1 MGATLFGASTLQP
14 PSGPSRRRTESLAL
28 VFQEILTVI
37 VRVRSNR
44 QPVTDAQK
52 FRADMRSALKGAEKD
67 AIARGYVPEDIRVA
81 TFAIV
86 AFLDESV
93 FNSANPAFS
102 DWARMPLQEEM
113 YGNQLAGETFFQY
126 LDRVLTRSDSNETAD
141 VLEVFLLCLLL
152 GFRGRYELAGPEAV
166 RPVIDSV
173 AERIRRVRG
182 PLVGFSP
189 AWAVPEGPVA
199 RSTPDPWIRRLML
212 AAGLSLVLAL
222 VLFVVFKI
230 FLNMGASALRAIA
243 AQSHL

>member
-14 PSGPSRRRTESLAL
+14 RAARPGVAQKSLAL

-126 LDRVLTRSDSNETAD
+126 LDRVLTRSDSNETAN
-141 VLEVFLLCLLL
+141 VWRCFSCVYCLVSGAATSLRVQRQCGRSLILSPSEFVEFEVH
-152 GFRGRYELAGPEAV
+152 
-166 RPVIDSV
+166 S
-173 AERIRRVRG
+173 
-182 PLVGFSP
+182 
-189 AWAVPEGPVA
+189 
-199 RSTPDPWIRRLML
+199 
-212 AAGLSLVLAL
+212 
-222 VLFVVFKI
+222 
-230 FLNMGASALRAIA
+230 
-243 AQSHL
+243 